1 MYDGIHMYGASG
13 QKSYTESVLKILS
26 NAKIIKKNPPKYFRR
41 FHQEM
46 NQSKLENDYH
56 CPTQEPDY
64 LNDKD
69 VRRSYAQVVKTSNYR
84 VPTYNR
90 FSGLSQENY

>member
-1 MYDGIHMYGASG
+1 MFDGIHMYGASG
-13 QKSYTESVLKILS
+13 QKSYTESVLRILRHA
-26 NAKIIKKNPPKYFRR
+26 NLIKKNPPKYFRS

-46 NQSKLENDYH
+46 NQSKIENNYY
-56 CPTQEPDY
+56 CPTQETDY

-69 VRRSYAQVVKTSNYR
+69 VRRSYAQVVKTSGYS